1 LLLKFGS
8 LGDNVAQTGGAVAGS
23 LAKGVLPQQ
32 TTNASITTAGGA
44 LPAGAGSSPQS
55 ATDNLAQNASGSVV
69 GGVGSNIVPSESKDT
84 AIKAAGGTVPS
95 QQ

>member
-1 LLLKFGS
+1 MITS
-8 LGDNVAQTGGAVAGS
+8 LRLHRGAVAGS

-55 ATDNLAQNASGSVV
+55 ATDNLAQNAGSVV

-84 AIKAAGGTVPS
+84 AIKAAGGIVPS